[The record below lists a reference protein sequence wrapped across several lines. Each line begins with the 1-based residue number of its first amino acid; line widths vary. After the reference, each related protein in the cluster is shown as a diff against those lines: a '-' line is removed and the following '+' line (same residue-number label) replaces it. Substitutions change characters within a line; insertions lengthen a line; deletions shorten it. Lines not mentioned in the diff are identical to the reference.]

1 MASTFKVFY
10 KDHIRRF
17 KTDGNFESF
26 NDKISEFV
34 KESNLMLKWKD
45 EDGDSITIT
54 TAQEFDDAVKE
65 QGAVVK
71 IWIEANVSLSQNTS
85 NVNVRSEVKGNEQK
99 TKVEST
105 HKENRDKSETETEKE
120 TSQEQETE
128 KETLQ
133 EQEQEQRAQSPPPIV
148 PVEHPY
154 VTCDGCN
161 ESPLRGT
168 RYHKVGEDFDLNET
182 EFAKLSD
189 AEKTQYQ
196 VVLRPNGPIIRWEPV
211 VHYGVS
217 CGASN
222 ISPIHGI
229 RFHKIGE
236 DYNLS
241 QVEFAKISEED
252 KRNYELINHPRAEP
266 VPYYV
271 KSPTQ
276 EDIKAGH
283 VKQVL
288 GMLFPGV
295 QIIRIEQ
302 DHESNESEVA
312 RGKVLPVPSASIGS
326 HGPGIEQ
333 LQRFLIKQKLM
344 DPSAIQWRAGIFGPR
359 TREALV
365 KFQKAN
371 KLEVKQAGVFDQ
383 VTSEKLA
390 SLVDHTSE

>member
-34 KESNLMLKWKD
+34 KESNPILKWKD

-65 QGAVVK
+65 QGAMVK
-71 IWIEANVSLSQNTS
+71 IWIEANGSNVSLSQNTS
-85 NVNVRSEVKGNEQK
+85 NVNVRSEVKENKQK
-99 TKVEST
+99 IKVEPT

-120 TSQEQETE
+120 T
-128 KETLQ
+128 LQ
-133 EQEQEQRAQSPPPIV
+133 EQKQRAQSPPPIV

-154 VTCDGCN
+154 VTCDSCN

-252 KRNYELINHPRAEP
+252 KRNFELINHPRAEP

-344 DPSAIQWRAGIFGPR
+344 DPSAIQWCAGIFGPR

-365 KFQKAN
+365 NFQKAN
-371 KLEVKQAGVFDQ
+371 KLEVEQAGVFDQ

>member
-34 KESNLMLKWKD
+34 KESNPILKWKD

-65 QGAVVK
+65 QGAMVK
-71 IWIEANVSLSQNTS
+71 IWIEANGSNVSLSQNTS
-85 NVNVRSEVKGNEQK
+85 NVNVRSEVKENKQK
-99 TKVEST
+99 IKVEPT

-120 TSQEQETE
+120 T
-128 KETLQ
+128 LQ
-133 EQEQEQRAQSPPPIV
+133 EQKQRAQSPPPIV

-252 KRNYELINHPRAEP
+252 KRNFELINHPRAEP

-344 DPSAIQWRAGIFGPR
+344 DPSAIQWCAGIFGPR

-365 KFQKAN
+365 NFQKAN
-371 KLEVKQAGVFDQ
+371 KLEVEQAGVFDQ

>member
-34 KESNLMLKWKD
+34 KESNPILKWKD

-65 QGAVVK
+65 QGAMVK
-71 IWIEANVSLSQNTS
+71 IWIEANGSNVSLSQNTS
-85 NVNVRSEVKGNEQK
+85 NVNVRSEVKENKQK
-99 TKVEST
+99 IKVEPT

-120 TSQEQETE
+120 T
-128 KETLQ
+128 LQ
-133 EQEQEQRAQSPPPIV
+133 EQKQRAQSPPPIV

-154 VTCDGCN
+154 VTCDSCN

-241 QVEFAKISEED
+241 QVEFAKLSEED

-344 DPSAIQWRAGIFGPR
+344 DPSAIQWCAGIFGPR

-365 KFQKAN
+365 NFQKAN
-371 KLEVKQAGVFDQ
+371 KLEVEQAGVFDQ

>member
-65 QGAVVK
+65 QGAMVK
-71 IWIEANVSLSQNTS
+71 IWIEANGSNVSLSQNTS
-85 NVNVRSEVKGNEQK
+85 NVNVRSEVKENKQK
-99 TKVEST
+99 IKVEPT

-120 TSQEQETE
+120 T
-128 KETLQ
+128 LQ
-133 EQEQEQRAQSPPPIV
+133 EQKQRAQSPPPIV

-154 VTCDGCN
+154 VTCDSCN

-252 KRNYELINHPRAEP
+252 KRNFELINHPRAEP

-344 DPSAIQWRAGIFGPR
+344 DPSAIQWCAGIFGPR

-365 KFQKAN
+365 NFQKAN
-371 KLEVKQAGVFDQ
+371 KLEVEQAGVFDQ